1 MAKKLPKI
9 KIIKFRT
16 DKTLVLENAEIDK
29 QIMILNKE
37 EGYEAREEA
46 YLEIKQDVLFGFKE
60 GKPFGAFAV
69 REVDPSP
76 LVLSNDGYL
85 GSELVFDDYVR
96 HENEAF
102 RREMSRT
109 EEGKKSNNDEII
121 KYIGWLLMAEIV
133 VGAILT
139 LLKGVPSF

>member
-1 MAKKLPKI
+1 M
-9 KIIKFRT
+9 
-16 DKTLVLENAEIDK
+16 
-29 QIMILNKE
+29 
-37 EGYEAREEA
+37 
-46 YLEIKQDVLFGFKE
+46 
-60 GKPFGAFAV
+60 
-69 REVDPSP
+69 
-76 LVLSNDGYL
+76 VLSNDGYL

>member
-46 YLEIKQDVLFGFKE
+46 YLEIKQEVLFGLKE
-60 GKPFGAFAV
+60 G
-69 REVDPSP
+69 
-76 LVLSNDGYL
+76 
-85 GSELVFDDYVR
+85 
-96 HENEAF
+96 
-102 RREMSRT
+102 
-109 EEGKKSNNDEII
+109 
-121 KYIGWLLMAEIV
+121 
-133 VGAILT
+133 
-139 LLKGVPSF
+139 